1 MKIDLTKCTNARCAA
16 KFDCYRFT
24 SPPSSANQHYDI
36 FVPDVNL
43 RDGFKCDMMYNHA
56 FALAVYG
63 DLFIDLDIVA
73 DAAKI

>member
-1 MKIDLTKCTNARCAA
+1 MPDITKCTNNRCV
-16 KFDCYRFT
+16 KKMECYRFT
-24 SPPSSANQHYDI
+24 SVPSSANQAVDI

-43 RDGFKCDMMYNHA
+43 RDGFKCDMMYHHVY
-56 FALAVYG
+56 ALAVYG